1 MTWKRL
7 FLAGLTIFAIT
18 LMGQDLLSSWN
29 QPQFRSRLELYQTD
43 LVLHLAEWQGGRS
56 DAAPLKSA
64 PLKQALLSGEDP
76 IKSALAQYQE
86 VRQDTEK
93 ALERAKQSPSGAE
106 RTPAALTP
114 DESATAPIAKQ
125 ESLRAELILRIGL
138 LQVQQKDVA
147 AGIKTWSQLSLNAP
161 NTANG
166 AAAAVL
172 VGLWSDPP
180 QLLPE
185 AEVTLQRNL
194 EGWFRYQALRKL
206 YDLQQRPAAIAT
218 LQQAE
223 QITAEQAVKKLAIV
237 STLPAVTGV
246 LGVGLLLFLLGQR
259 LLKGKDAVLGGIAD
273 RSWTVPWDGEIIWQ
287 VLVGGFFFTGQIVV
301 SQILVPIL
309 VSILQKLVA
318 TPIAEFDE
326 SGRAFLAILLPYLLL
341 AAGTLTVLY
350 VSIKPYL
357 PLAPNWFRLDW
368 RGNWWA
374 WGGGGYLVALPLVI
388 LVSLANQVIWQGQG
402 GSNPILPI
410 ALEGKDPVA
419 MAIFFVTAAI
429 AAPLFEEFLF
439 RGFLLASLTRY
450 FPTWGAIALSSLI
463 FAVAHLS
470 LSEVIPLMTL
480 GMILGFVYTRSQNLL
495 APMLL
500 HSLWNG
506 STLLGLFVL
515 GSGAKG

>member
-7 FLAGLTIFAIT
+7 ILGGLTILAIT
-18 LMGQDLLSSWN
+18 LMGQDLLNSWH

-43 LVLHLAEWQGGRS
+43 LVLHLAEWQGSGT
-56 DAAPLKSA
+56 DAA

-76 IKSALAQYQE
+76 LKSALTQYQE

-93 ALERAKQSPSGAE
+93 ALERAKQSPQAAE
-106 RTPAALTP
+106 RSPAALPP
-114 DESATAPIAKQ
+114 DDRTGTTIAKQ
-125 ESLRAELILRIGL
+125 ENLRAELILRIGL
-138 LQVQQKDVA
+138 LQVQQKDVE
-147 AGIKTWSQLSLNAP
+147 AGIKTWTQLSLNAP

-172 VGLWSDPP
+172 VGLWSVPP
-180 QLLPE
+180 QLLPD
-185 AEVTLQRNL
+185 AELTLQRNL

-206 YDLQQRPAAIAT
+206 YTLQQRSEAIAA
-218 LQQAE
+218 LQQTE
-223 QITAEQAVKKLAIV
+223 QTTADQAVKKLALV

-259 LLKGKDAVLGGIAD
+259 LIKGKDALLAGVTDID
-273 RSWTVPWDGEIIWQ
+273 WTVPWDGEIIWQ
-287 VLVGGFFFTGQIVV
+287 VLVGGFFFIGQIVIR
-301 SQILVPIL
+301 QILVPIL
-309 VSILQKLVA
+309 AGILQKLGG
-318 TPIAEFDE
+318 TPIADLSE
-326 SGRAFLAILLPYLLL
+326 SSRAFLGILLPYLLL
-341 AAGTLTVLY
+341 AIGTLTVLY
-350 VSIKPYL
+350 ISIKPYL
-357 PLAPNWFRLDW
+357 PLAPNWFRLT
-368 RGNWWA
+368 GKGQWWA
-374 WGGGGYLVALPLVI
+374 WGIGGYLVALPLVI

-410 ALEGKDPVA
+410 ALEGKDPAA

-450 FPTWGAIALSSLI
+450 FPTWGAIVLSSLI

-515 GSGAKG
+515 GSGTRG